1 MGVSYAG
8 AVRPQPA
15 RHAGGRRQGHSR
27 KALSRLEL
35 ASIIRLI
42 RWGQPFVNPQLA
54 FRLLPAPT
62 RHRPA

>member
-1 MGVSYAG
+1 MQVAGV
-8 AVRPQPA
+8 
-15 RHAGGRRQGHSR
+15 
-27 KALSRLEL
+27 KATAAKPFSGLEL